1 MTRRAEQFAASLQG
15 ALQETISRGMQD
27 PRISGLITILAVKLT
42 DDLKTA
48 FVHVS
53 VLPPERQELTM
64 HGLKSASRHIRHQ
77 IGDLLDSRQVPDLV
91 FKLDGSLKKQAG
103 IMEALAKARAE
114 QESRP
119 PIPPAGGAAPEPGV
133 PSQGAY
139 APPAKPEKERPA

>member
-15 ALQETISRGMQD
+15 ALQEIISRGMQD
-27 PRISGLITILAVKLT
+27 PRISGLITVMSVKLT

-53 VLPPERQELTM
+53 ILPADRQELTM
-64 HGLKSASRHIRHQ
+64 HGLKSAAKHIRHQ
-77 IGDLLDSRQVPDLV
+77 VGDLLDSRQVPELM

-103 IMEALAKARAE
+103 VMEALARARAE

-119 PIPPAGGAAPEPGV
+119 PIPPTRPSSPDSGATGK
-133 PSQGAY
+133 GAY
-139 APPAKPEKERPA
+139 APPASHEKERPA

>member
-15 ALQETISRGMQD
+15 ALQETLSRGMQD
-27 PRISGLITILAVKLT
+27 PRISGLITVMSVKLT

-53 VLPPERQELTM
+53 ILPADRQELSM
-64 HGLKSASRHIRHQ
+64 HGLKSASRHIRHLV
-77 IGDLLDSRQVPDLV
+77 GDLLDSRQVPELI

-103 IMEALAKARAE
+103 VMEALAKARAE

-119 PIPPAGGAAPEPGV
+119 PIPPTHPTPADSTNSPAAYPL
-133 PSQGAY
+133 
-139 APPAKPEKERPA
+139 PANPEKERPA

>member
-15 ALQETISRGMQD
+15 ALQETLSRGMQD
-27 PRISGLITILAVKLT
+27 PRISGLITVMSVKLT

-53 VLPPERQELTM
+53 ILPADRQELTM

-77 IGDLLDSRQVPDLV
+77 VGDLLDSRQVPELV

-103 IMEALAKARAE
+103 VMEALAKARAE

-119 PIPPAGGAAPEPGV
+119 PIPPTHPPAADPAKGV
-133 PSQGAY
+133 DAY
-139 APPAKPEKERPA
+139 APPANPEKERPA